1 VELKG
6 VSLSSHIRFHS
17 FLKWL
22 STNMLMFAPAGSVVR
37 SSAADLEIDDGAMID
52 AKGGSRIGQQIGA
65 VVRR

>member
-1 VELKG
+1 
-6 VSLSSHIRFHS
+6 
-17 FLKWL
+17 
-22 STNMLMFAPAGSVVR
+22 MLMFAPAGSVVR